1 MKYHKPAAV
10 IPSKNARCPPCFTVA
25 NTIYLFALVKT
36 DIITDKKNKKEFKLH
51 IRSSSTCIH
60 PMEWLP

>member
-36 DIITDKKNKKEFKLH
+36 DIITDKK
-51 IRSSSTCIH
+51 IRKNSNYI
-60 PMEWLP
+60 